1 MKLKQIDYFL
11 SQKDKNLNYSLDSS
25 RTAESVSELYTSD
38 MTPLKEKIE
47 KEEKTNLEYSS
58 FNKENESFNIK
69 IDNPDYN
76 IPKQK
81 NENNHYFLFKL
92 QISIALSVI
101 YFLLFIVNMPKTPV
115 IIGEGKNI
123 KCLIKNNTSENIKIL
138 LDDFNFYNE
147 LNSIDRDNVENED
160 VDKIKN
166 GTNYELSGYLL
177 ELKTDKKFIIR
188 WIIGYIY
195 FLVRIICFLFDE
207 DINNM
212 FFDKNKISFIQKLSC
227 LLFPLW
233 IFYYDIRNNIEYTK
247 IKTEFVNNKT
257 ISYYILTT
265 KIFSMIDYVEGI
277 IPTLFYFLISIIN
290 SGMEQKFR
298 GLIGSNK
305 NKIKKML

>member
-38 MTPLKEKIE
+38 MTPLKEEIE

-76 IPKQK
+76 IPNQK

>member
-38 MTPLKEKIE
+38 MTPLKEEIE

-69 IDNPDYN
+69 IDNSDYN
-76 IPKQK
+76 IPNQK

-147 LNSIDRDNVENED
+147 LNSIDSDNVENED

-166 GTNYELSGYLL
+166 DTNYELSGYLL

-207 DINNM
+207 GINNM
-212 FFDKNKISFIQKLSC
+212 FFDKNKISFIQKFSC

-233 IFYYDIRNNIEYTK
+233 IFYYDIKKNIEYTK
-247 IKTEFVNNKT
+247 IKTELVNNKT

-265 KIFSMIDYVEGI
+265 KNFSMIDYVEGI